1 MVSLVFC
8 CRSINLL
15 CYEYV
20 TPSQSRLPYNL
31 LKRLKYV
38 VEFYARVITSFIHR
52 CAQPEIIMC
61 TDWVLHF
68 IVMF

>member
-1 MVSLVFC
+1 LFLLPQHKLTTLRIRYTFSISPSVS
-8 CRSINLL
+8 SA
-15 CYEYV
+15 
-20 TPSQSRLPYNL
+20 
-31 LKRLKYV
+31 KGLKYV
-38 VEFYARVITSFIHR
+38 VEFQPGIITSFIHR